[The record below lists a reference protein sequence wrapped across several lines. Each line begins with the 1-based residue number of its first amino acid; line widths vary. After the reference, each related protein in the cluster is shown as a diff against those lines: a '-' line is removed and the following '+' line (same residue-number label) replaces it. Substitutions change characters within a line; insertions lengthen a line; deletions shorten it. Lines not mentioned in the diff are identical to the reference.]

1 MAPPTFYNYAA
12 TIVAQIIFFSLKLPS
27 TFMHR
32 SLITFI
38 FFFALIACQDPV
50 VKPVQFSTEPTQT
63 KIDPDQIDEASGMVD
78 SRSMP
83 GALWVQQ
90 DGGNPA
96 ELALLGYDG
105 RIRGKL
111 AIPNATNRDWEDLS
125 SGPGPQE
132 NINYLYIAEI
142 GDNTGQHGQ
151 YTVYR
156 LPEPKNLTDVP
167 SLVERIRFTYPDGAR
182 DAETLLLDPQTRDLF
197 VVSKRETKV
206 RLYRL
211 PYPQSTTST
220 IKAELLGEL
229 PFTFVTGG
237 AFSPDGSEI
246 VLRTYAN
253 VFHWSRKK
261 GQSVADAMQRTTA
274 RDLPYRLEPQG
285 EAICFDRE
293 NKGYF
298 TVSEKA
304 NGINPTLNYYLRK

>member
-1 MAPPTFYNYAA
+1 
-12 TIVAQIIFFSLKLPS
+12 
-27 TFMHR
+27 MHR
-32 SLITFI
+32 FSTTFI
-38 FFFALIACQDPV
+38 FFFSLIACQSTV
-50 VKPVQFSTEPTQT
+50 VKPVQFSAEPTQT
-63 KIDPDQIDEASGMVD
+63 AIDADQINEASGIVD

-83 GALWVQQ
+83 GTLWVEQ

-105 RIRGKL
+105 HIRGKL
-111 AIPNATNRDWEDLS
+111 AIPNASNRDWEDLT
-125 SGPGPQE
+125 SGPGPRE

-142 GDNTGQHGQ
+142 GDNAGQHGQ
-151 YTVYR
+151 YTIYR
-156 LPEPKNLTDVP
+156 LPEPKSLTDVP

-197 VVSKRETKV
+197 IVSKRETKV

-220 IKAELLGEL
+220 TTAELLGEL

-246 VLRTYAN
+246 VLRTYTN
-253 VFHWSRKK
+253 VFYWSRKK
-261 GQSVADAMQRTTA
+261 GQSVADAIQRTA
-274 RDLPYRLEPQG
+274 SLDLPYRLEPQG

-298 TVSEKA
+298 TLSEKA

>member
-1 MAPPTFYNYAA
+1 
-12 TIVAQIIFFSLKLPS
+12 
-27 TFMHR
+27 MHR
-32 SLITFI
+32 LFI
-38 FFFALIACQDPV
+38 PFVFFLSLIACEETT
-50 VKPVQFSTEPTQT
+50 VKLVQFGTEPTQT
-63 KIDPDQIDEASGMVD
+63 KIDADQINEASGIAD

-83 GALWVQQ
+83 GTLWVQQ

-111 AIPNATNRDWEDLS
+111 AVPNATNRDWEDLS

-132 NINYLYIAEI
+132 NTNYLYIAEI
-142 GDNTGQHGQ
+142 GDNDGQHGQ

-156 LPEPKNLTDVP
+156 LPEPKALTDLP
-167 SLVERIRFTYPDGAR
+167 KLVERIRFTYPDGAR
-182 DAETLLLDPQTRDLF
+182 DAETLLLDPQTRDLYI
-197 VVSKRETKV
+197 VSKREAKV

-211 PYPQSTTST
+211 PYPQSTTT
-220 IKAELLGEL
+220 TTTAELLGEL

-237 AFSPDGSEI
+237 AFSPVGSEI
-246 VLRTYAN
+246 VLRTYTN
-253 VFHWSRKK
+253 VFYWSRKK
-261 GQSVADAMQRTTA
+261 GQSVADAMQRTVA

-298 TVSEKA
+298 TLSEKA